1 MKIVFTCDHK
11 MVLPIFLRR
20 GCSRAYTIVLIG
32 FLALRISTS
41 LHCPTKSLENMV
53 IDIQSSL
60 SRGIRGNEPTHTP
73 TQQDCINSCC
83 SAKNIS
89 GDKACNLMIFDT
101 RKTIYQPNCYLFFC
115 PSEEA
120 CPLKPAKGLMT
131 YRIIE
136 ETPSSLAATE
146 FQEVPSST
154 LTPRGSLKPSE
165 DLGGS
170 TLSQKS
176 GSSGHLEKLP
186 KISTVSP
193 RFLGSDEDTHSPGS
207 DGDTHSPTS
216 HFSSEQKA
224 APPVPENDTTLS
236 SPTATTILGFSI
248 STTQQPAASGSLSM
262 TEPQV
267 VTRARLVTTD
277 PPESLTGL
285 AATLWGESVTS
296 HSVSTTMMTTT
307 TTTTT
312 AITKTTTTVPSTS
325 SQTTTG
331 LKGTLQTVPFRET
344 SSLPLKTGEA
354 HKPVTLPSST
364 LDSALVNKT
373 TSQETDRQ
381 LAAFFLNRLL
391 LEKCL
396 LISSLI
402 FGVLFLAIGLF
413 LMGRKFLESLHRKR
427 YSRLDYLI
435 NGIYVDI

>member
-1 MKIVFTCDHK
+1 MRIVFTCDHK
-11 MVLPIFLRR
+11 MVLPILLRG
-20 GCSRAYTIVLIG
+20 GCSRTYTIVLVG
-32 FLALRISTS
+32 FLALRLSAS

-136 ETPSSLAATE
+136 GPLSMTQRKHRTPMANSKAGMNSRDAIFFGLQLSCRRPAY
-146 FQEVPSST
+146 VP
-154 LTPRGSLKPSE
+154 GSPLLNPDPERILE
-165 DLGGS
+165 DLM
-170 TLSQKS
+170 
-176 GSSGHLEKLP
+176 
-186 KISTVSP
+186 
-193 RFLGSDEDTHSPGS
+193 DTPIPPGS

-224 APPVPENDTTLS
+224 APLVLENGTTLS
-236 SPTATTILGFSI
+236 SPTATAILRFPI
-248 STTQQPAASGSLSM
+248 STTQQPAASGTPSM
-262 TEPQV
+262 TQPQV

-285 AATLWGESVTS
+285 LATLWGESVTS
-296 HSVSTTMMTTT
+296 HLVSTTMMTTT

-312 AITKTTTTVPSTS
+312 AIAKTTTTVPSTS
-325 SQTTTG
+325 SQTATG
-331 LKGTLQTVPFRET
+331 LKGTPQTVPFRET
-344 SSLPLKTGEA
+344 SSLTLKIGVS
-354 HKPVTLPSST
+354 HKPVTLPSSS

-373 TSQETDRQ
+373 TSQETDHQ